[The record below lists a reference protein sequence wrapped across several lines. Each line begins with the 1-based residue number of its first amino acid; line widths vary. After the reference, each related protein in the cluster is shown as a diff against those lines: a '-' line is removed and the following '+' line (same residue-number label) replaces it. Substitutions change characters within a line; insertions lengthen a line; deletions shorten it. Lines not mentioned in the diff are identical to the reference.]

1 MVKIVFSNF
10 DDLCTYYFLF
20 SFQVFSSTAA
30 SGILTNDLLS
40 IMDLAAD
47 AGIIADSVDDNIFQW
62 NVKMKNFTK
71 SDTLARDCQELR
83 ALHGYDYIELQLD
96 FSMNLYPFF
105 PPSLKV
111 IRPRLQGSLMFG
123 VTNVDCIKLSFW
135 NPAQDMKTVL
145 VKIKDFIQT
154 WARLDVQ
161 SERNDFKRYP
171 EGTIIY
177 NFNGYY

>member
-1 MVKIVFSNF
+1 MDSN
-10 DDLCTYYFLF
+10 
-20 SFQVFSSTAA
+20 SNS
-30 SGILTNDLLS
+30 
-40 IMDLAAD
+40 
-47 AGIIADSVDDNIFQW
+47 IIAESVDDNIFQW
-62 NVKMKNFTK
+62 NVKMKNFAN
-71 SDTLARDCQELR
+71 SDSLAKDCQELQ

-145 VKIKDFIQT
+145 EKIKDFIQT

-161 SERNDFKRYP
+161 SERNDFKRFP
-171 EGTIIY
+171 EGKTILIFKSTESEIFTPERRMKKKDYSYCKMIY
-177 NFNGYY
+177 IIFTI